1 MVTIQKAAPCSK
13 GSVASITL
21 ENANGMRVTLLSYGA
36 TIQSILVPDKDGR
49 MTDVLLGYDR
59 AADYEVNSGYLG
71 ACIGRNGNRIA
82 GAAFCLTG
90 RR

>member
-1 MVTIQKAAPCSK
+1 MGTIQKAAPCSK

-49 MTDVLLGYDR
+49 MTDVLLGC
-59 AADYEVNSGYLG
+59 G
-71 ACIGRNGNRIA
+71 GR
-82 GAAFCLTG
+82 CLQPALFHKG
-90 RR
+90 KSPG

>member
-49 MTDVLLGYDR
+49 MTDVLLG
-59 AADYEVNSGYLG
+59 
-71 ACIGRNGNRIA
+71 
-82 GAAFCLTG
+82 
-90 RR
+90 